1 MPDPPAKVKR
11 KNFLK
16 SIDNLI
22 SIWYNNNVRYIQKGF
37 DTMTFYIRTVFE
49 FDKGGFKTI
58 SDYYTAQTKADAID
72 MAKETTDKAAGDCD
86 GVLRIP
92 VCGEV

>member
-1 MPDPPAKVKR
+1 
-11 KNFLK
+11 
-16 SIDNLI
+16 
-22 SIWYNNNVRYIQKGF
+22 
-37 DTMTFYIRTVFE
+37 MTFYIRTVFE

-58 SDYYTAQTKADAID
+58 SDYDTAPTKADAID
-72 MAKETTDKAAGDCD
+72 MAKETTYKAVGDCD